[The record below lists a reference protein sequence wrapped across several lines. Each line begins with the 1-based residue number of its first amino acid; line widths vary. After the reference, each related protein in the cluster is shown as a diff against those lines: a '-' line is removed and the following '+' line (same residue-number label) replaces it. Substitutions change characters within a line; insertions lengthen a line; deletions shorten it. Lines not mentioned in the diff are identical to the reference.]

1 MKTIKLL
8 PLLLLFVLGS
18 CSSVQVASDYD
29 NKANFSTY
37 KSYAFSKT
45 GIDKVEISDLDKR
58 RILRAIE
65 DEMTA
70 KGFTKSETPD
80 LLVNFFTKST
90 EQLNVNQYGPS
101 WGWGWGFGP
110 MAYWGGTSVYTNT
123 EGRLFIDLVDAKTKQ
138 LVWQGEGAGILTK
151 DPERKDEVI
160 KDFVNKILAQY
171 PPGSKKK

>member
-37 KSYAFSKT
+37 KSYAFSKK